1 MALIIII
8 CLSILFSPYGYA
20 QTDADKYVVQKDK
33 NGKPLPICVG
43 NQVSTNEKPCRI
55 MTNSQRAGAGSRS

>member
-1 MALIIII
+1 MALVVTF
-8 CLSILFSPYGYA
+8 CLSILFGSSSYG
-20 QTDADKYVVQKDK
+20 QTEIDKYIVQKDK